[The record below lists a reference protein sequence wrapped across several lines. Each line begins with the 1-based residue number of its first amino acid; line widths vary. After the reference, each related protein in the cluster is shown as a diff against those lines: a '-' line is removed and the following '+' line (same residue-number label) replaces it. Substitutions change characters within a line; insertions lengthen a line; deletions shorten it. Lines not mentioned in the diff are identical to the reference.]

1 MATDT
6 HNLSLA
12 SLEGDIEQFVTWLE
26 DDVPMDVRRE
36 TLARFRSELM
46 AHASAGRAIN
56 PDSWSYLIALERVCG
71 GE

>member
-12 SLEGDIEQFVTWLE
+12 SLESDIEQFVTSSWAM
-26 DDVPMDVRRE
+26 PMDVRRE